1 MDHDPELALAPSR
14 AIWLQETLFAD
25 VRKLL
30 TAELGGIG
38 PAFALVDLDDGGL
51 RGAAVDAA
59 TGQCLIE
66 LNDNTLHSASFDRAM
81 ADHLVRTGRARMPA
95 TPEWARELI
104 GMMAQ
109 ARTLLGT
116 TEATF
121 VMGKQDV
128 GLLRVTRADVEAALN
143 PSTVRAISVARSV
156 ALASPSPICA
166 VVVMSHHVEWPGLTD
181 EMSKAFAGQLPVLS
195 IRASLT
201 PVRQGKHSRG
211 SDSSERRGFPFPVPA
226 YVPETRTEPTPMPVQ
241 SAAKTRSATVLGKA
255 ESGKAESEKAE
266 PATESPKTTVS
277 DLLPDP
283 LPEPFPGP
291 IIEPP
296 PVPDVRAADRRRK
309 QNRFVM
315 AAAAAIAAVIVAG
328 GITAAVGPWRE
339 DAAGLESQRY
349 LTAPTSSGSTAATS
363 TSALPVTPTNPP
375 INTRAA
381 LAPIVSY
388 TTPPPPPP
396 TTRRTT
402 QRPRQN
408 PIPNPL
414 PNTIPNP
421 IPGQPPIVLP

>member
-1 MDHDPELALAPSR
+1 VVDHDPELALAPSR
-14 AIWLQETLFAD
+14 VIWLQETLFAD

-30 TAELGGIG
+30 TTELGVIG

-156 ALASPSPICA
+156 ALAAPSPICA
-166 VVVMSHHVEWPGLTD
+166 VVVISHHVEWPGLTD

-211 SDSSERRGFPFPVPA
+211 SDSSERRGFPFPA
-226 YVPETRTEPTPMPVQ
+226 YVPKTRTEPTPMPVQ
-241 SAAKTRSATVLGKA
+241 PAAKAVSGTTV
-255 ESGKAESEKAE
+255 SGKPDESEL
-266 PATESPKTTVS
+266 PKTTVS

-291 IIEPP
+291 IVEPP
-296 PVPDVRAADRRRK
+296 RVPDVRTADRRRK
-309 QNRFVM
+309 QNRLVM

-349 LTAPTSSGSTAATS
+349 LTAPTSSGSTASTS

-381 LAPIVSY
+381 LAPIVIY
-388 TTPPPPPP
+388 TTPPPPPPPP